1 MRLFNQRKMGHTIL
15 DWGDWMFD
23 AVYRTVVLY
32 LCLFGAMRLVG
43 KRQLGQMEPT
53 EFVVTMLVA
62 NLASIP
68 IENPDIPIRHGI
80 IAIASVVVLEM
91 IASTAALYCIRFRR
105 ILCGKPVILI
115 ENGNILYRNLK
126 RSRVTLDELTG
137 QLRLKDVL
145 DISTVRFAIL
155 ETNGSLSVFPYPA
168 QSLPVTV
175 ICDGRLMK
183 NNLRIA
189 GKNTLWLQKT
199 LKQHHTTQTDTL
211 LLTVDDQNHVVWI
224 PKRQ

>member
-1 MRLFNQRKMGHTIL
+1 
-15 DWGDWMFD
+15 MFES
-23 AVYRTVVLY
+23 VYRTAVLY
-32 LCLFGAMRLVG
+32 LILFAAMRLVG

-68 IENPDIPIRHGI
+68 IENPDTPVHHGI
-80 IAIASVVVLEM
+80 IAILSVVVLEM
-91 IASTAALYCIRFRR
+91 VFSTVSLHCIRFRR
-105 ILCGKPVILI
+105 LMCGKPVILI
-115 ENGNILYRNLK
+115 ENGNILYQNLK

-168 QSLPVTV
+168 QSLPVTL
-175 ICDGRLMK
+175 ISDGRLMK
-183 NNLRIA
+183 NNLRLA
-189 GKNTLWLQKT
+189 GKDPVWLRKT
-199 LKQHHTTQTDTL
+199 LKQYNATQEDTL
-211 LLTVDDQNHVVWI
+211 LLTVDDQNHVVFI
-224 PKRQ
+224 SKKQ

>member
-1 MRLFNQRKMGHTIL
+1 MGHTIS
-15 DWGDWMFD
+15 DWGDGMFD

-32 LCLFGAMRLVG
+32 LMLFAAMRLVG

-53 EFVVTMLVA
+53 EFVVSMLVA

-68 IENPDIPIRHGI
+68 IENPDIPVSHGL
-80 IAIASVVVLEM
+80 IAIGAVMVLEM
-91 IASTAALYCIRFRR
+91 ISSTAALHSIRFRR

-115 ENGNILYRNLK
+115 ENGNILYKNLK

-175 ICDGRLMK
+175 ISDGRLMK
-183 NNLRIA
+183 NNLRLA
-189 GKNTLWLQKT
+189 GKDQIWLQKT
-199 LKQHHTTQTDTL
+199 LQHHHATQEETM
-211 LLTVDDQNHVVWI
+211 LLTVDEQNHVVFI
-224 PKRQ
+224 PKKQ

>member
-1 MRLFNQRKMGHTIL
+1 
-15 DWGDWMFD
+15 
-23 AVYRTVVLY
+23 
-32 LCLFGAMRLVG
+32 MRLVG

-68 IENPDIPIRHGI
+68 IENPDTPVHHGI
-80 IAIASVVVLEM
+80 IAILSVVVLEM
-91 IASTAALYCIRFRR
+91 VFSTVSLHCIRFRR
-105 ILCGKPVILI
+105 LMCGKPVILI
-115 ENGNILYRNLK
+115 ENGNILYQNLK

-168 QSLPVTV
+168 QSLPVTL
-175 ICDGRLMK
+175 ISDGRLMK
-183 NNLRIA
+183 NNLRLA
-189 GKNTLWLQKT
+189 GKDTVWLRKT
-199 LKQHHTTQTDTL
+199 LKQYNATQEDTL
-211 LLTVDDQNHVVWI
+211 LLTVDDQNHVVFI
-224 PKRQ
+224 SKKQ

>member
-1 MRLFNQRKMGHTIL
+1 
-15 DWGDWMFD
+15 MFE
-23 AVYRTVVLY
+23 AVYKTVLLY
-32 LCLFGAMRLVG
+32 LILFAAMRLVG

-68 IENPDIPIRHGI
+68 IENPDTPIHHGI
-80 IAIASVVVLEM
+80 IAILSVVVLEM
-91 IASTAALYCIRFRR
+91 VFSTVSLHCIRFRR
-105 ILCGKPVILI
+105 LMCGKPVILI
-115 ENGNILYRNLK
+115 ENGNILYKNLK

-168 QSLPVTV
+168 QSLPVTL
-175 ICDGRLMK
+175 ISDGRLMK
-183 NNLRIA
+183 NNLRLT
-189 GKNTLWLQKT
+189 GKDLVWLRKT
-199 LKQHHTTQTDTL
+199 LKQYNATQEDTM
-211 LLTVDDQNHVVWI
+211 LLTVDDQNHVMFM
-224 PKRQ
+224 PKKQ

>member
-1 MRLFNQRKMGHTIL
+1 MWHNEEKTGDTISDL
-15 DWGDWMFD
+15 EVVTIFD
-23 AVYRTVVLY
+23 AIYRTVVLY
-32 LCLFGAMRLVG
+32 LILFAAMRLVG

-68 IENPDIPIRHGI
+68 IENPDIPVHHGVISI
-80 IAIASVVVLEM
+80 ISVVVLEM
-91 IASTAALYCIRFRR
+91 IFSTVALHCIRFRR
-105 ILCGKPVILI
+105 VLCGKPVILI
-115 ENGNILYRNLK
+115 ENGNILYQNLK

-175 ICDGRLMK
+175 ISDGRLMK
-183 NNLRIA
+183 TNLRLA
-189 GKNTLWLQKT
+189 GKDSVWLQRT
-199 LKQHHTTQTDTL
+199 LKQHHASQEKTL
-211 LLTVDDQNHVVWI
+211 LLTVDEQNHVVWI
-224 PKRQ
+224 PKN

>member
-1 MRLFNQRKMGHTIL
+1 
-15 DWGDWMFD
+15 MFD

-68 IENPDIPIRHGI
+68 IENPDIPVHHGI
-80 IAIASVVVLEM
+80 SAIVSVVVLEM
-91 IASTAALYCIRFRR
+91 VFSTASLHCIRFRR

-115 ENGNILYRNLK
+115 ENGHILYQNLR

-189 GKNTLWLQKT
+189 GKDSVWLQKT
-199 LKQHHTTQTDTL
+199 LKQHHATQEETL
-211 LLTVDDQNHVVWI
+211 LLTVDEQNHVVFI
-224 PKRQ
+224 AKEKQA

>member
-1 MRLFNQRKMGHTIL
+1 
-15 DWGDWMFD
+15 MFQ
-23 AVYRTVVLY
+23 AIYKTVLLY
-32 LCLFGAMRLVG
+32 LILFAAMRLVG

-68 IENPDIPIRHGI
+68 IENPDTPVHHGI
-80 IAIASVVVLEM
+80 IAILSVVVLEM
-91 IASTAALYCIRFRR
+91 VFSTVSLHCIRFRR
-105 ILCGKPVILI
+105 LMCGKPVILI
-115 ENGNILYRNLK
+115 ENGNILYQNLK

-168 QSLPVTV
+168 QSLPVTL
-175 ICDGRLMK
+175 ISDGRLMK
-183 NNLRIA
+183 NNLRLA
-189 GKNTLWLQKT
+189 GKDPVWLRKT
-199 LKQHHTTQTDTL
+199 LKQYNATQEDTL
-211 LLTVDDQNHVVWI
+211 LLTVDDQNHVVFI
-224 PKRQ
+224 SKKQ

>member
-1 MRLFNQRKMGHTIL
+1 MGDTIL
-15 DWGDWMFD
+15 DWGDWMFES
-23 AVYRTVVLY
+23 VYRTAVLY
-32 LCLFGAMRLVG
+32 LILFAAMRLVG

-68 IENPDIPIRHGI
+68 IENPDIPIHHGI
-80 IAIASVVVLEM
+80 SAILSVVVLEM
-91 IASTAALYCIRFRR
+91 VFSTISLHCIRFRR

-115 ENGNILYRNLK
+115 ENGKILYKNLK

-175 ICDGRLMK
+175 ISDGQLMK
-183 NNLRIA
+183 TNLKKS
-189 GKNTLWLQKT
+189 GKDEVWVSRT
-199 LKQHHTTQTDTL
+199 LKKHKVAQADTL
-211 LLTVDDQNHVVWI
+211 LLTVDDQNKVVLI
-224 PKRQ
+224 PKDRNR

>member
-1 MRLFNQRKMGHTIL
+1 
-15 DWGDWMFD
+15 MFQ
-23 AVYRTVVLY
+23 AIYKTVLLY
-32 LCLFGAMRLVG
+32 LILFAAMRLVG

-68 IENPDIPIRHGI
+68 IENPDTPVHHGI
-80 IAIASVVVLEM
+80 IAILSVVVLEM
-91 IASTAALYCIRFRR
+91 VFSTVSLHCIRFRR
-105 ILCGKPVILI
+105 LMCGKPVILI
-115 ENGNILYRNLK
+115 ENGNILYQNLK

-168 QSLPVTV
+168 QSLPVTL
-175 ICDGRLMK
+175 ISDGRLMK
-183 NNLRIA
+183 NNLRLA
-189 GKNTLWLQKT
+189 GKDPVWLRKT
-199 LKQHHTTQTDTL
+199 LKQYNATQEDTL
-211 LLTVDDQNHVVWI
+211 LLTVDDQNHVVFMS
-224 PKRQ
+224 KKQ

>member
-1 MRLFNQRKMGHTIL
+1 
-15 DWGDWMFD
+15 MFQ
-23 AVYRTVVLY
+23 AIYKTVLLY
-32 LCLFGAMRLVG
+32 LILFAAMRLVG

-68 IENPDIPIRHGI
+68 IENPDTPVHHGI
-80 IAIASVVVLEM
+80 IAILSVVVLEM
-91 IASTAALYCIRFRR
+91 VFSTVSLHCIRFRR
-105 ILCGKPVILI
+105 LMCGKPVILI

-168 QSLPVTV
+168 QSLPVTL
-175 ICDGRLMK
+175 ISDGRLMK
-183 NNLRIA
+183 NNLRLA
-189 GKNTLWLQKT
+189 GKDPVWLRKT
-199 LKQHHTTQTDTL
+199 LKQYNATQEDTL
-211 LLTVDDQNHVVWI
+211 LLTVDDQNHVVFI
-224 PKRQ
+224 SKKQ